1 LEIIFAIGPKT
12 FFVSGG
18 KDAEGLLKK
27 VIDASAAA
35 PEKAVPPM
43 QMTIAV
49 LPILK
54 FYRSVD
60 DNPMVAGLI
69 ASLEQSG
76 NDRVTILSE
85 AGARSST
92 TRIEVQEGVIR
103 AIGEGAKA
111 AGAARGR

>member
-1 LEIIFAIGPKT
+1 
-12 FFVSGG
+12 
-18 KDAEGLLKK
+18 
-27 VIDASAAA
+27 
-35 PEKAVPPM
+35 M

-69 ASLEQSG
+69 ASLEQTG

-92 TRIEVQEGVIR
+92 TRIEMQEGVIR